1 MESIAS
7 SDRRNL
13 LRQPNERKRDGHK
26 SDMLFISF
34 KGEVGCTEVGKKDA
48 GDNGTK
54 EKSELGLKLPK
65 MLKDQMWKLVH
76 LFPEKRS
83 DLVTVG
89 LVMMG
94 T

>member
-1 MESIAS
+1 
-7 SDRRNL
+7 
-13 LRQPNERKRDGHK
+13 
-26 SDMLFISF
+26 MLFISF
-34 KGEVGCTEVGKKDA
+34 KGEVGCTEVGRADS

-54 EKSELGLKLPK
+54 EQNELGLKLPK

-76 LFPEKRS
+76 LFPENRS